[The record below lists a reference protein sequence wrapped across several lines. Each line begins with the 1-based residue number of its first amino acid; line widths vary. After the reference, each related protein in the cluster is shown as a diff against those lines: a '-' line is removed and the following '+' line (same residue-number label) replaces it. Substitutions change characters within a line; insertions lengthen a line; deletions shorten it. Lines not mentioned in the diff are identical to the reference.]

1 MKIKSTELFATVYNK
16 IFRYIMNH
24 IFTEYLLI
32 GGRASIK
39 SSFISICI
47 VLLIRM
53 NPTFNAVIVRKY
65 KTSLRNSVF
74 EQIVWAIKIL
84 HCEHLFKIPQSTKE
98 AAPITYKKTGQKI
111 IFVGSDDPEKIKGL
125 KVAVGYFAILWIEEK
140 SEFTQTDVTHLK
152 ASALRGGE
160 KFYVFESYN
169 PPSSPRN
176 WCNTDARQD
185 KKDRVVLHTTYLDII
200 KEHPEWLGGAII
212 NEIEFMKKNNF
223 RAYENVYLG
232 KATGTGT
239 NIFENVELRPI
250 TNEEINRFD
259 FNYYGLDFGF
269 YPDPLCYNGFSYNMQ
284 TKTLYI
290 YDELKLY
297 KHGNYEASEKL
308 KEHLHDFYISL
319 GFNER
324 DVPDFMTDR
333 ITADSAEPKSISDF
347 RAYGWNMRGA
357 IKGKGSLEAGMK
369 WLQTRAKIVIDPSR
383 CPEAADEF
391 SMYEYEIDKKTGE
404 ILSGFPDGQ
413 PDHSIAALRYGTEEI
428 WRNKGI

>member
-1 MKIKSTELFATVYNK
+1 MTLDSTSLFATVYNNV
-16 IFRYIMNH
+16 FRRIMKH
-24 IFTEYLLI
+24 QDTEYLFT

-39 SSFISICI
+39 SSFISLCI

-53 NPTFNAVIVRKY
+53 NPSFNAVIVRKY

-74 EQIVWAIKIL
+74 EQIIWAIKML

-98 AAPITYKKTGQKI
+98 AMPIVYKKTGQKI

-140 SEFTQTDVTHLK
+140 SEFTQTDVTHIK

-160 KFYVFESYN
+160 VFYVFESYN

-176 WCNTDARQD
+176 WCNQDSRQS
-185 KKDRVVLHTTYLDII
+185 KEGRFVLHTTYLDII

-212 NEIEFMKKNNF
+212 NEIEFMRKNNP

-250 TNEEINRFD
+250 TKEEINAMD
-259 FNYYGLDFGF
+259 FHYSGLDFGF
-269 YPDPLCYNGFSYNMQ
+269 YPDPLLYNQFSYDMR

-308 KEHLHDFYISL
+308 KEHLHDFYLSI
-319 GFNER
+319 GFKEYDIPN
-324 DVPDFMTDR
+324 FMQFR
-333 ITADSAEPKSISDF
+333 ITGDSAEPKSIADF
-347 RAYGWNMRGA
+347 RQYGWNMRGA
-357 IKGKGSLEAGMK
+357 IKGKGSLDTGMK
-369 WLQTRAKIVIDPSR
+369 WLQTRAKIVIDPVR
-383 CPEAADEF
+383 CPETADEF
-391 SMYEYEIDKKTGE
+391 SMYEYEIDRRTGE
-404 ILSGFPDGQ
+404 ILTGFPDGQ
-413 PDHSIAALRYGTEEI
+413 PDHAIASLRYGTEEI
-428 WRNKGI
+428 WKQRGV